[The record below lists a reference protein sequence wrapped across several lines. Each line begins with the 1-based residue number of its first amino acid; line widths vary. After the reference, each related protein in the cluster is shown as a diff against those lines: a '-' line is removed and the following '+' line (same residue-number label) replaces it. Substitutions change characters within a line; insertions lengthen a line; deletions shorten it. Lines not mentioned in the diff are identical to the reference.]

1 MNQRSYFTDEE
12 IKTEFSSL
20 IQEVTS
26 VDGLSN
32 VTVVK
37 ILQYVCA
44 ANHHILHLELA
55 AGICQLHLN
64 KAGGIQE
71 SGENMSPFICISLYA
86 GNYRAQ
92 KERKYYLI

>member
-71 SGENMSPFICISLYA
+71 SGEKM
-86 GNYRAQ
+86 
-92 KERKYYLI
+92 